1 MLLRMPEQTASPI
14 SAWLAFLSI
23 VCLLAL
29 TGCAS
34 IPSGE
39 RNPDDPHEGFNRSM
53 YSFNDKLDQA
63 VLKPVSSAYTR
74 VLPQPVR
81 TGVSN
86 FYNNITY
93 LDTTLNSFLQGK
105 GGQGASDLGRFVVN
119 STIGIIGIFDV
130 ATPMGLERHN
140 EDFGQTLAVWGAHK
154 DEYLMYPVWGPS
166 SVRDTGGIVVSL
178 LTNPIFYAAA
188 PVAVPLGLLQMVDLR
203 ARNEGFVR
211 FLDEA
216 ALDPYVFLR
225 ESYLQHR
232 EFVIHDG
239 KLPRRDIYDEP
250 IEQAPAPAS
259 HAE

>member
-1 MLLRMPEQTASPI
+1 MLLRMPEQILTSI
-14 SAWLAFLSI
+14 SAWQALLGS

-39 RNPDDPHEGFNRSM
+39 RDPNDPHEGFNRSM
-53 YSFNDKLDQA
+53 YRFNDKLDEA

-74 VLPQPVR
+74 TLPQTVR

-86 FYNNITY
+86 FYSNITY

-105 GGQGASDLGRFVVN
+105 GLQGASDLGRFVVN
-119 STIGIIGIFDV
+119 STIGIGGIFHV
-130 ATPMGLERHN
+130 ATSMGLERHN
-140 EDFGQTLAVWGAHK
+140 EDFGQTLAVWGARK

-188 PVAVPLGLLQMVDLR
+188 PVAVPLGLLQVVDLR
-203 ARNEGFVR
+203 ARKEGFVR
-211 FLDEA
+211 FRDEA
-216 ALDPYVFLR
+216 ALDPYVFTR

-232 EFVIHDG
+232 QFEIYDG
-239 KLPRRDIYDEP
+239 NPPRRDIYDEP
-250 IEQAPAPAS
+250 REQAPAPGG